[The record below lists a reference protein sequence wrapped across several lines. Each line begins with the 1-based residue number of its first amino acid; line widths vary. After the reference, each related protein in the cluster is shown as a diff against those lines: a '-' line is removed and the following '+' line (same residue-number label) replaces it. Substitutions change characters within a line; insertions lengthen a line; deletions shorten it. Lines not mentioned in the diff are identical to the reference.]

1 MGSSPTKYNKRI
13 SAFGGYNHSLVTGDG
28 EFYDMQNMTS
38 SYYPV
43 LATRHKR
50 ALFNETGENL
60 HCLFS
65 KEKLLYVKGT
75 QLYYGGSAVTGFPVL
90 YEKYAE
96 KRRIVSMGA
105 YAVIFPDK
113 LYLNTADL
121 TDYGSLEAEFS
132 TGEGVNVSYALCT
145 LDGENYENYTVSAT
159 APTEPVNGAM
169 WLDTSQ
175 KPHSLKIFSEST
187 SMWSAIA
194 TTYVKIS
201 SPNIGAAFNE
211 LDCVTVSGSEDEQF
225 NSDLIIW
232 AKDNDYIVV
241 NGIIDETFT
250 QSTPLM
256 VERRVPDMDYICEG
270 ENRIWGCN
278 SEMNEIYACKLGD
291 FKNWRCYMGLDSD
304 SYAVSVGS
312 DGDFT
317 GAIKYG
323 TYILFFKENC
333 IHKVY
338 GTNPPYNISVSNT
351 RGVQK
356 GSEKSLAIVNEYLF
370 YKSATGV
377 CIYQGGSAT
386 SISDDFGP
394 EYYSNAIGGNFRNKY
409 YLSMQTGSTRELF
422 VYDLVRNMWHKE
434 DNLNVLEMANNN
446 SNLYI
451 LVQEEDTR
459 RVILADGE
467 QAYGVFSGNLA
478 GFGNEDDIEWFA
490 ETGVLGLEF
499 DVQKG
504 ISRIII
510 RCALEG
516 TMRVL
521 IDYDSK
527 NEWRLLQEVRE
538 QKLEGFALPV
548 TPNTRCDHFR
558 LRFEGT
564 GKVTLYSLTF
574 NVESRGELD

>member
-1 MGSSPTKYNKRI
+1 MSNPAKYNKRI
-13 SAFGGYNHSLVTGDG
+13 SVFGGYNHSLVTDDG

-50 ALFNETGENL
+50 ALFNEFGENL
-60 HCLFS
+60 HCLFA
-65 KEKLLYVKGT
+65 KEELLYVKGT
-75 QLYYGGSAVTGFPVL
+75 QLYYAGSAVTGFPVL
-90 YEKYAE
+90 YEKNAE

-113 LYLNTADL
+113 VYLNTADL
-121 TDYGSLEAEFS
+121 TDFGSLEASFS
-132 TGEGVNVSYALCT
+132 TSEGVTTSYSLCT
-145 LDGENYENYTVSAT
+145 LDGENYENYTVSPT
-159 APTEPVNGAM
+159 APENAVNGDM
-169 WLDTSQ
+169 WLDTSG
-175 KPHSLKIFSEST
+175 KVHSLKIYSEST
-187 SMWSAIA
+187 SMWNAIA
-194 TTYVKIS
+194 TTYVKIATPS
-201 SPNIGAAFNE
+201 IDKFFE
-211 LDCVTVSGSEDEQF
+211 QYDCVTFSGSTDEQF
-225 NSDLIIW
+225 NKDLIIW
-232 AKDNDYIVV
+232 AKGDGFIVV
-241 NGIIDETFT
+241 NGIIDSSFT
-250 QSTPLM
+250 QTSPILA
-256 VERRVPDMDYICEG
+256 ERRVPDLDYICEG
-270 ENRIWGCN
+270 ENRLWGCN
-278 SEMNEIYACKLGD
+278 SEKNEIYCCKLGD

-386 SISDDFGP
+386 SISDNFGP
-394 EYYSNAIGGNFRNKY
+394 EYYCNAIGGSFRNKY
-409 YLSMQTGSTRELF
+409 YLSMQTGNKRELF
-422 VYDLVRNMWHKE
+422 VYDLVRGFWHKE
-434 DNLNVLEMANNN
+434 DNSEILEMANCN
-446 SNLYI
+446 SNLYMLI
-451 LVQEEDTR
+451 QEENKR

-478 GFGNEDDIEWFA
+478 GFGNEKDIEWFA

-521 IDYDSK
+521 IDYDSQNK
-527 NEWRLLQEVRE
+527 WNLLQEVTE
-538 QKLEGFALPV
+538 QSLKGFALPV
-548 TPNTRCDHFR
+548 TTNTRFDHFR

-564 GKVTLYSLTF
+564 GKLTLYSLTF
-574 NVESRGELD
+574 NVESRGELN

>member
-1 MGSSPTKYNKRI
+1 MSSPAKYNKRI
-13 SAFGGYNHSLVTGDG
+13 SVFGGYNHSLITDDG
-28 EFYDMQNMTS
+28 EFYDMKNMTS

-50 ALFNETGENL
+50 ALFNEFGENL
-60 HCLFS
+60 HCLFA

-75 QLYYGGSAVTGFPVL
+75 KLYYGGSAVTGFPVL

-96 KRRIVSMGA
+96 KRKIVSMGA

-113 LYLNTADL
+113 VYLNTADL
-121 TDYGSLEAEFS
+121 SDYGSLEAEFS
-132 TGEGVNVSYALCT
+132 TSEGITTSYSLCT
-145 LDGENYENYTVSAT
+145 LDGENYENYTVS
-159 APTEPVNGAM
+159 PTVPENPANGDM
-169 WLDTSQ
+169 WLDTSG
-175 KPHSLKIFSEST
+175 KVHSLKIYSESAST
-187 SMWSAIA
+187 WNAIA
-194 TTYVKIS
+194 TTYVKIAT
-201 SPNIGAAFNE
+201 PAINE
-211 LDCVTVSGSEDEQF
+211 FFEQYDCITFSGSEDEQF
-225 NSDLIIW
+225 NKDLIIW
-232 AKDNDYIVV
+232 AKGDGYIVV
-241 NGIIDETFT
+241 NGIIDAAFT
-250 QSTPLM
+250 QTTPIFA
-256 VERRVPDMDYICEG
+256 ERRVPDMDYICEG
-270 ENRIWGCN
+270 ENRLWGCN
-278 SEMNEIYACKLGD
+278 SEKNEIYCCKLGD
-291 FKNWRCYMGLDSD
+291 FKNWRCYMGLESD

-338 GTNPPYNISVSNT
+338 GVNPPYNISVSNT

-377 CIYQGGSAT
+377 CIYQGGSAI

-409 YLSMQTGSTRELF
+409 YLSMQTGSKRELF
-422 VYDLVRNMWHKE
+422 VYDLVRRMWHKE
-434 DNLNVLEMANNN
+434 DNLEVLEMANCN
-446 SNLYI
+446 SNLYMLI
-451 LVQEEDTR
+451 QEENKR
-459 RVILADGE
+459 RVILTDGE
-467 QAYGVFSGNLA
+467 QAYGVFSGNLS
-478 GFGNEDDIEWFA
+478 GFGNEADIEWFA

-516 TMRVL
+516 TMKVL
-521 IDYDSK
+521 IDYDSQ
-527 NEWRLLQEVRE
+527 NEWVELMNVSE
-538 QKLEGFALPV
+538 QKLKGFSLPV
-548 TPNTRCDHFR
+548 TPNRRFDHFR
-558 LRFEGT
+558 LRFEGV
-564 GKVTLYSLTF
+564 GKLNLYSLTF
-574 NVESRGELD
+574 NIEERGELN